1 MGGLFGKKA
10 QSTTPT
16 RLNGITVNQSIYGN
30 TVPLLYG
37 TSRLPIMLIDYVD
50 FLAKAQSQSSGG
62 KGGGGGSTSSY
73 TYSASIVGLLCEGP
87 INGVPAV
94 FSDSTQTTLAKLN
107 LTLFKGTA
115 NQAPW
120 SYMTSKHPD
129 HALPYDHM
137 AHVDGA
143 NFDLG
148 GQAGLPNLSFEVQ
161 GLALYNGGPDAEPA
175 TIIKDYCT
183 DPNHGVNF
191 PYLADLT
198 GTNSYQAY
206 CIAMGFLISPQ
217 ETTQRQAQD
226 FLREILQLT
235 NSNAVFTAGLGLRI
249 VPYGDQA
256 IGVSWTP
263 DLTPQYR
270 FGDADY
276 LYEDGQQPV
285 IETPIPSNQTFNIFT
300 VEYLNRANQYNIDTE
315 TFRDEQDIA
324 INGERPAP
332 TVTLHSIT
340 RASVA
345 LTVATLLCLRN
356 LYVRSTYTFKVRFDF
371 SRLEPM
377 DYVAIDDSSSGIVD
391 KLVRI
396 TKVEDAVD
404 DDLGEV
410 LTLTAEEVLV
420 GPASAPIYDTELAQG
435 FAANYGADPGNVA
448 TPYIFTAPPALT
460 TSGYEE
466 WIAVCGQTG
475 LWGWADV
482 YASLD
487 NVTYDHVGIKG
498 NPSRYG
504 TLVNPLPSGADPD
517 ATNQLTVAFSGSI
530 PVELDSA
537 TRAAADGLRNLCI
550 VDGEVISY
558 QNVTPMGNNTFR
570 LSYLRRGNYGS
581 SIAAHAA
588 GSFFAVLDN
597 AIFRMPFDPGLSGQP
612 VWFKFVG
619 VNYYGGGAQD
629 ISGVPAYLAFFQG
642 QNHGQLLAPGATPL
656 IARGDCVNV
665 GSQIFKKTTA
675 VEGWDSDCI
684 SVDAFSGGCTVRC
697 RPVQTNRGL
706 MVGLN
711 SDPQTDQSYVS
722 IDHAWYISADGTAY
736 IYESGVLI
744 QPTRAYTTNDIFEI
758 RYDGKFATYF
768 INGVQWRTVADP
780 GKAFFFDS
788 SFSTPGAAI
797 DNVYFGAL
805 NPANSSPF
813 IARGQCKVSD
823 ESFTKVGGATAWDS
837 DIYSLEG
844 YPAAHISFKANQTNA
859 DFIIGFSISPGLDQS
874 FASVNAGFDC
884 VAGGTI
890 RAVLGAG
897 ANIVTGATY
906 TTSDLLALTYDGI
919 TVTWLKN
926 GVSIYS
932 STLAASVG
940 SALAPPNT
948 PVFLDSSFFTPGAGA
963 NTVQF
968 GPTTQFQLADTA
980 QLGNNASGTVVSLT
994 TNGVGSGSIL
1004 KSSGTSFVDL
1014 PVGSTVTAEG
1024 YPFGVDIQVDLQ
1036 FRAFSGNTTMGLS
1049 AYTLQIYRTVGGGG
1063 ATAVGAP
1070 FDLHAVLVTEPI
1082 IIVGGTNAWS
1092 GHQLATLS
1100 AVDVPPNGLV
1110 QYEIRLSWTTD
1121 AGSAGT
1127 VSGDYFAAAGATK
1140 IREYKR

>member
-73 TYSASIVGLLCEGP
+73 TYSASIVGLLCEGL

-94 FSDSTQTTLAKLN
+94 FSDSTQTTLDKLG
-107 LTLFKGTA
+107 LTLFKGGA

-120 SYMTSKHPD
+120 LYMTSKHPD

-137 AHVDGA
+137 AYVAGA

-161 GLALYNGGPDAEPA
+161 GLALYNGGPDAEPS
-175 TIIKDYCT
+175 TIIVDYCT
-183 DPNHGVNF
+183 EPNHGVDF
-191 PYLADLT
+191 PYLASLT
-198 GTNSYQAY
+198 GANSYQAY
-206 CIAMGFLISPQ
+206 CIAMDFLISPQ

-235 NSNAVFTAGLGLRI
+235 NSNAVFTAGVGLRI
-249 VPYGDQA
+249 VPYGDQPVTGN
-256 IGVSWTP
+256 GVTYTP

-276 LYEDGQQPV
+276 LYEGGQQPV

-324 INGERPAP
+324 INGERAAP

-356 LYVRSTYTFKVRFDF
+356 LYVRSTYVFKVRFDF
-371 SRLEPM
+371 SRLEPT
-377 DYVAIDDSSSGIVD
+377 DYVAIDDSTSGIVD

-396 TKVEDAVD
+396 IKIEDAID
-404 DDLGEV
+404 EELGEV
-410 LTLTAEEVLV
+410 LTITAEEVLV

-466 WIAVCGQTG
+466 WIAVCGLSG

-487 NVTYDHVGIKG
+487 NVTYDHVGVKG

-504 TLVNPLPSGADPD
+504 TLVNPLPAGSDPD
-517 ATNQLTVAFSGSI
+517 SSNQLTVAFSGSI

-581 SIAAHAA
+581 SNVLHAA
-588 GSFFAVLDN
+588 GSFFAILDN

-629 ISGVPAYLAFFQG
+629 ISTVPAYQAFFQG
-642 QNHGQLLAPGATPL
+642 QNNGQLVAPGATPL
-656 IARGDCVNV
+656 IARGACVNV
-665 GSQIFKKTTA
+665 GSKIFKKATGNSA
-675 VEGWDSDCI
+675 WDSDCY
-684 SVDAFSGGCTVRC
+684 SQDAFSGGCTLRF
-697 RPVQTNRGL
+697 QTCVLGSGGFDL
-706 MVGLN
+706 MLGLN
-711 SDPQTDQSYVS
+711 SDPLTDQSFAS
-722 IDHAWYISADGTAY
+722 LDHAWHITSADTRAY
-736 IYESGVLI
+736 IYENGAFILAANV
-744 QPTRAYTTNDIFEI
+744 YTQATVFEI
-758 RYDGKFATYF
+758 RYDGKYVTYYMD
-768 INGVQWRTVADP
+768 GVQWRTVPDP
-780 GKAFFFDS
+780 GKVFFMDS
-788 SFSTPGAAI
+788 SFYTPNAAVQ
-797 DNVYFGAL
+797 NVYFGAL

-813 IARGQCKVSD
+813 IARGGCTVSG
-823 ESFTKVGGATAWDS
+823 ENAGKAASGFGLSWNDS
-837 DIYSLEG
+837 DFYSLEG
-844 YPAAHISFKANQTNA
+844 FPTCHITFKINDLISSCIVGLGTTPGGPISQSPPVSAAFYFNQFEGNVLHILESGIVKATLGVYTVT
-859 DFIIGFSISPGLDQS
+859 DR
-874 FASVNAGFDC
+874 FD
-884 VAGGTI
+884 I
-890 RAVLGAG
+890 
-897 ANIVTGATY
+897 
-906 TTSDLLALTYDGI
+906 TYDGTTLI
-919 TVTWLKN
+919 YFWN
-926 GVSIYS
+926 GAPVH
-932 STLAASVG
+932 STPGPGLTLFAI
-940 SALAPPNT
+940 
-948 PVFLDSSFFTPGAGA
+948 SSFFNPGAGI
-963 NTVQF
+963 NSLEF
-968 GPTTQFQLADTA
+968 GPTTALKLTDTT
-980 QLGNNASGTVVSLT
+980 QLGQNA
-994 TNGVGSGSIL
+994 
-1004 KSSGTSFVDL
+1004 
-1014 PVGSTVTAEG
+1014 
-1024 YPFGVDIQVDLQ
+1024 
-1036 FRAFSGNTTMGLS
+1036 
-1049 AYTLQIYRTVGGGG
+1049 
-1063 ATAVGAP
+1063 ATAVFVTTLAGPVDIRDSSIALWHTMTAINNIGPFPFDIEVVVTAQGFLDVKESGSTSVGSNLISRGPGDPTPTSGFTLASISTAGGEVLTSFSLEKHFTQAANTPGPASFLLYEFWAQAGRAGSTGAP
-1070 FDLHAVLVTEPI
+1070 
-1082 IIVGGTNAWS
+1082 TNYCQFS
-1092 GHQLATLS
+1092 NIMFK
-1100 AVDVPPNGLV
+1100 VEV
-1110 QYEIRLSWTTD
+1110 I
-1121 AGSAGT
+1121 
-1127 VSGDYFAAAGATK
+1127 
-1140 IREYKR
+1140 KR